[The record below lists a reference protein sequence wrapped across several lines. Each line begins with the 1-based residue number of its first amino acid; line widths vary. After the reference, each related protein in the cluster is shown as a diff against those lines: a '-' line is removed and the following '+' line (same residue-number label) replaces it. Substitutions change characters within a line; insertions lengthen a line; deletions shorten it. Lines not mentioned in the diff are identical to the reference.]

1 MGALSAWGR
10 LSVPDSTL
18 EFPMTV
24 LAPQISMQ
32 LRTFAPDDPGGWQ
45 PMLDQALAMD
55 AAGIDRLVVSDHVA
69 FGEDLEAYGNPRT
82 GGSAGGKQP
91 TGPDGHWLEPL
102 TVLTTIGA
110 LTERVRLG
118 TGILLAA
125 LRRPVVLAK
134 TAATIDVLT
143 GGRLD
148 LGVGVGWQRQEYEAA
163 GLSFDGRGRLLDH
176 TLEVCQ
182 TLWRESRAS
191 YSSAELSFEGIH
203 QMPKPT
209 QPGGVPIWISGTPNK
224 AVARRLV
231 TFGTGWIPWGSA
243 MADPISGVA
252 QMAEMVVAA
261 GGDPSTLEVLGYA
274 AIVRGGDGVVDLDAT
289 MGGVPALL
297 DAGITDVRLSLAV
310 PDGRQ
315 AATEYLTDV
324 VSRFRAVTT

>member
-1 MGALSAWGR
+1 
-10 LSVPDSTL
+10 
-18 EFPMTV
+18 MTV
-24 LAPQISMQ
+24 VPPQISMQ
-32 LRTFAPDDPGGWQ
+32 LRTFAAEDPGGWSG
-45 PMLDQALAMD
+45 MLDQALAMD

-69 FGEDLEAYGNPRT
+69 FGEDLESYGNPKT

-110 LTERVRLG
+110 LTSRVRLG

-148 LGVGVGWQRQEYEAA
+148 LGVGVGWQREEYEAA

-182 TLWRESRAS
+182 TLWTETRAS
-191 YSSAELSFEGIH
+191 YSSPELTFDAIH

-209 QPGGVPIWISGTPNK
+209 QPGGVPLWISGTPNK

-231 TFGTGWIPWGSA
+231 AFGSGWIPWGPA
-243 MADPISGVA
+243 MADPLTGVA
-252 QMAEMVVAA
+252 QMSELVSAA
-261 GGDPSTLEVLGYA
+261 GGDPSSLQVLGYA
-274 AIVRGGDGVVDLDAT
+274 AIVRGDDGVVDLDRT
-289 MGGVPALL
+289 MDGVPALVA
-297 DAGITDVRLSLAV
+297 AGITDIRLSLAV
-310 PDGRQ
+310 PEGRE
-315 AATEYLTDV
+315 AATEYLADV
-324 VSRFRAVTT
+324 VSRFRVVTS